1 MSEMTPPIPLQL
13 LLGPTGHGVTA
24 YGADI
29 AARVLAGEPEARIV
43 HAAGV
48 REAESAAAEAPR
60 AHLHVTAR
68 LLGASPE
75 EAAEGL
81 ERLASA
87 TRLSIT
93 LHDLPQPSDGRMMA
107 RRVDAYRRMVEAAD
121 GTVVNS
127 RHELELVGEHLGD
140 DHHAAVIPLGT
151 RGGAAPALPSRVQ
164 SPPAGDLVV
173 LIAGFIY
180 PGKGHAEACRAAAA
194 AVRLLR
200 AEGHDVGVPIVRAI
214 GGPSAGHE
222 ADVDDLRAAAGRDG
236 VTFEVSGFLD
246 DAAFA
251 AALRAPG
258 IPVAAHAHVSASRS
272 MLDWIEAGRRPLV
285 ADSRYAAEM
294 EALRPGLM
302 TRYAPDALPDLLADA
317 WRRPARTWLPDGA
330 DLRPSLDDAAAQYVR
345 WWRTMD
351 AG

>member
-121 GTVVNS
+121 GPESGAFLAADRAFHAEVLALSGNAM
-127 RHELELVGEHLGD
+127 LGRLR
-140 DHHAAVIPLGT
+140 AVIEEGLRHRATVERGEQAPDRHDLGLHQEVAAAI
-151 RGGAAPALPSRVQ
+151 GAGDEPGAAARMRE
-164 SPPAGDLVV
+164 
-173 LIAGFIY
+173 II
-180 PGKGHAEACRAAAA
+180 ERAT
-194 AVRLLR
+194 R
-200 AEGHDVGVPIVRAI
+200 AR
-214 GGPSAGHE
+214 
-222 ADVDDLRAAAGRDG
+222 
-236 VTFEVSGFLD
+236 
-246 DAAFA
+246 
-251 AALRAPG
+251 
-258 IPVAAHAHVSASRS
+258 
-272 MLDWIEAGRRPLV
+272 
-285 ADSRYAAEM
+285 
-294 EALRPGLM
+294 
-302 TRYAPDALPDLLADA
+302 
-317 WRRPARTWLPDGA
+317 
-330 DLRPSLDDAAAQYVR
+330 
-345 WWRTMD
+345 
-351 AG
+351 